1 MNETINR
8 FLLTG
13 DKFMSETHLRDP
25 GFTYKA
31 CRSFMKTKKEYK
43 ILQKQENQDI
53 FIKEN

>member
-13 DKFMSETHLRDP
+13 DKFMPETHLREP